1 MFHKTKLQQYLEWA
15 LKLMSKLKDK
25 FHIRKQRICYNQSNL
40 DLLLCL
46 TTDFESSSYVISHTS
61 AFSPC
66 FPSLSLL
73 SCQPAFH
80 WDHSWCFFS
89 ETSTEEPDA
98 SLRSCVR
105 ALLVSVL
112 SLTFFIHSTK
122 EIGTNY
128 VFMQQTAS
136 KQASA
141 WVKIKISF
149 FKKGLQQPWRICAP
163 KCFKK
168 LHNSGSL

>member
-15 LKLMSKLKDK
+15 LKLMSKLKAK
-25 FHIRKQRICYNQSNL
+25 FHIRKQRFCYNQSNL

-46 TTDFESSSYVISHTS
+46 TTDFESSSYVTSHTS

-89 ETSTEEPDA
+89 HQPKSQMHLWRPV
-98 SLRSCVR
+98 SGHCW
-105 ALLVSVL
+105 SVL
-112 SLTFFIHSTK
+112 SLTFFIHSTE

-136 KQASA
+136 KQASSRL
-141 WVKIKISF
+141 KIKISF
-149 FKKGLQQPWRICAP
+149 FKKRPSATLENLCS
-163 KCFKK
+163 KM
-168 LHNSGSL
+168 L